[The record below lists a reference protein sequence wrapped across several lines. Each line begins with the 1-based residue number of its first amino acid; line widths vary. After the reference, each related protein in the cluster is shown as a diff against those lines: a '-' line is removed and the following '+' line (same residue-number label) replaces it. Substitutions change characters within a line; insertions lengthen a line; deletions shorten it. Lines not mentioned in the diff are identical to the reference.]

1 MFKELKIMKKNILAI
16 NTNMKN
22 VLKYFCAVLLVI
34 GTSAHAWGQAP
45 SLSITER
52 VTIEASDFTN
62 YNPGGANGAT
72 VGVVEIT
79 TTANYKNTCGS
90 KTYISMSSSSTM
102 TVTASSGKITKISFS
117 PQSSNSNCPSA
128 SGTAGAGH
136 ISVNK
141 GSWNDNQIWT
151 SSTDAGEG
159 SVTFTANNVA
169 DFNDLTVTLVHT
181 SVSCPFTFPTS
192 ISFSVASGD
201 EHTENVAI
209 SGTTGYT
216 WFGSALADDDLG
228 GSSSTSELS
237 AASSSS
243 ASIYVLGDVP
253 GTYYSTLDIEY
264 SRYTPYSYYEI
275 SIPVTVTVTGCAD
288 ISDEDITFHDGTPAF
303 NCSTGKWEITTS
315 WDAVPGATRYGVA
328 LVEYNPSTSK
338 YDITAVAASYQTGT
352 SKTYTV
358 LESNK
363 RYKVAVQAQNEDCIP
378 DGKSKNV
385 TTLQVSSRIE
395 TTCPS
400 VTAPTVT
407 AVPLSHT
414 ANVSWSSASTTCD
427 NTYTVSITKH
437 SNGAS
442 VYSQTTNATTNVA
455 LGTPTPLESNTRY
468 DVSVTAQN
476 GCGSASTTT
485 ETYFTTAKELVDYR
499 YMCID
504 LDLRHTDYATDNS
517 AIKITSAA
525 GQAVKGARTL
535 TLSIDG
541 ASENAVVNISGTDL
555 QFYKADGTLITSDNL
570 TCDPS
575 GDMDEVLHVAY
586 APSAYSSESF
596 ATPTINVSCDGNNL
610 SFPNMV
616 TGRCLPDQ
624 FVIAAKAGSE
634 WVALTAKITGSK
646 EQDAVPIL
654 VDNTTTPTKAT
665 VAMNTSE
672 YSLKQ
677 LSTTL
682 PAAATNRFKLNG
694 TAAHMYS
701 NISLKVLNAST
712 ATSST
717 KVQLNTY
724 ANQENAAKSADALFY
739 EWKLVSTDLVHY
751 TVTNSNTTN
760 TDNLILGYSTG
771 TGKWGMYNGS
781 GINQDI
787 FLLPIEDVIT
797 DLDLEVMEWGAT
809 SMAVRIP
816 GTAPSNVNVT
826 IAGTPSGSKAL
837 TSLAAGSDMYKVEG
851 LTLTG
856 NNCCVMM
863 IADAS
868 DASKGTLVN
877 KPILVTA
884 PTPPATTALG
894 SDYTTSPGRDICATC
909 DIVILDGGK
918 LTADEAKSAGSH
930 VKFANM
936 YIYPGGRLEVDA
948 KGIGVN
954 QKIYVRGGYSWLN
967 QNTYKLPELY
977 LNGNIYMEGSAGII
991 YDYYIHNYQY
1001 YQFCLPYTVPLA
1013 KVTDEAAIDN
1023 FPVWVKHYNGALR
1036 AANANATS
1044 WDWYEGKNFEAGI
1057 GYIIAARPRQV
1068 DKVQNRPL
1076 SIIRFPLTNNAY
1088 NGSGEAEKSVST
1100 TAHGITGY
1108 GAGTVTANNV
1118 GWNFVGNPYMA
1129 KWKGDIGH
1137 QQLEKDPDA
1146 EHWNGSYHWADGT
1159 TKYITVMS
1167 PEDGTD
1173 YDQYVAS
1180 TTELKPFFPFFFQE
1194 TAEGGSG
1201 TLTFTLG
1208 NRIKKAPA
1216 YTRAGS
1222 EVREA
1227 FVQIDYTNG
1236 TSQDQTGVY
1245 VGNNYSDDLDFDD
1258 YEKMFGSQTTKP
1270 KVWLMHESTRM
1281 AFEAM
1286 SEERAAGSVPMG
1298 YRAPETGEFTF
1309 SISEYSNLE
1318 NVESVLLDDN
1328 EAGIYNFN
1336 LLNSDY
1342 TFSSENV
1349 LFNDTRFTIRV
1360 VMKADKPSV
1369 TTGTENINL
1378 KSEETQ
1384 KFIYRDKMYILRGG
1398 KIYDAT
1404 GKQVREIK

>member
-1 MFKELKIMKKNILAI
+1 MKTNILAN

-22 VLKYFCAVLLVI
+22 VVKYFCAVLLVI
-34 GTSAHAWGQAP
+34 VTSAHAWGQAP
-45 SLSITER
+45 SLEILER
-52 VTIEASDFTN
+52 VNIEANNFTN

-72 VGVVEIT
+72 VGVVSVS
-79 TTANYKNTCGS
+79 TTASYKNDCNGNP
-90 KTYISMSSSSTM
+90 YIRLTSGSTM
-102 TVTASSGKITKISFS
+102 TVSASDGVITQIHFS
-117 PQSSNSNCPSA
+117 PMT
-128 SGTAGAGH
+128 TAGCGGNGMDGKFSAN
-136 ISVNK
+136 S
-141 GSWNDNQIWT
+141 GSINQVTWT
-151 SSTDAGEG
+151 HATGVS
-159 SVTFTANNVA
+159 SVTFTATSTA
-169 DFNDLTVTLVHT
+169 DFRNFTVTIQHS
-181 SVSCPFTFPTS
+181 SVTCPFTFPTS
-192 ISFSVASGD
+192 ISMTVASGD
-201 EHTENVAI
+201 LEEHAVNIT
-209 SGTTGYT
+209 GTSGYT
-216 WFGSALADDDLG
+216 IQTVNLSTYDLG
-228 GSSSTSELS
+228 GGSNDADLSDYYNIPSTIS
-237 AASSSS
+237 
-243 ASIYVLGDVP
+243 VLGEVP
-253 GTYYSTLDIEY
+253 GTYYGTFDVDYQRL
-264 SRYTPYSYYEI
+264 TPYSYYSI
-275 SIPVTVTVTGCAD
+275 SIPITVTVTGCAD
-288 ISDEDITFHDGTPAF
+288 IRSKEVDVHSVPTPTF
-303 NCSTGKWEITTS
+303 NCSTGKWETTIS
-315 WDAVPGATRYGVA
+315 WDAVSGANRYNVRLMKWNGSAFAYCEEWHNV
-328 LVEYNPSTSK
+328 
-338 YDITAVAASYQTGT
+338 GT
-352 SKTYTV
+352 SLSYTYTT
-358 LESNK
+358 LETGDEY
-363 RYKVAVQAQNEDCIP
+363 RVKVVGVNTDCPTISSTNDNHTLMGSGEGVSEDFEI
-378 DGKSKNV
+378 
-385 TTLQVSSRIE
+385 
-395 TTCPS
+395 TCPS
-400 VTAPTVT
+400 VTGLGATIT
-407 AVPLSHT
+407 GILSNS
-414 ANVSWSSASTTCD
+414 ANLSWSATPGLCTATYSVWVSANSDYSSPVWTQTTSA
-427 NTYTVSITKH
+427 NTNHALTGLSSNTLYYVKITAF
-437 SNGAS
+437 NECGN
-442 VYSQTTNATTNVA
+442 SQTRT
-455 LGTPTPLESNTRY
+455 GT
-468 DVSVTAQN
+468 
-476 GCGSASTTT
+476 
-485 ETYFTTAKELVDYR
+485 FTTAKELVDYR

-504 LDLRHTDYATDNS
+504 LDLKHTDYATDNS

-570 TCDPS
+570 TCDAG

-677 LSTTL
+677 LPTTL

-712 ATSST
+712 ATGST

-724 ANQENAAKSADALFY
+724 ANQENAAKSDDALFY

-760 TDNLILGYSTG
+760 LSNLVLGYSSG
-771 TGKWGMYNGS
+771 TGKWGMYTGS

-1013 KVTDEAAIDN
+1013 KVTDEAGIDN

-1036 AANANATS
+1036 AANASATS
-1044 WDWYEGKNFEAGI
+1044 WDWYEGTNFEAGI

-1068 DKVQNRPL
+1068 EKVQNRPL

-1118 GWNFVGNPYMA
+1118 GWNLIGNPYMA
-1129 KWKGDIGH
+1129 TWKGDIGH
-1137 QQLEKDPDA
+1137 KQLEKDPDA
-1146 EHWNGSYHWADGT
+1146 EHWNGSYHWADAA
-1159 TKYITVMS
+1159 TKYITVME

-1180 TTELKPFFPFFFQE
+1180 TKELKPFFPFFFQE
-1194 TAEGGSG
+1194 TAGGGSG
-1201 TLTFTLG
+1201 TVTFTLG
-1208 NRIKKAPA
+1208 NRMKKAPA

-1298 YRAPETGEFTF
+1298 YRAPESGEYTF
-1309 SISEYSNLE
+1309 SISEYSDLE

-1328 EAGIYNFN
+1328 EEGVFNFN

-1342 TFSSENV
+1342 TFSSENS

-1360 VMKADKPSV
+1360 VMKADKPGV
-1369 TTGTENINL
+1369 TTGTENIDL

>member
-1 MFKELKIMKKNILAI
+1 MFKELKIMKTNILAI

-52 VTIEASDFTN
+52 VNIDASNFTG
-62 YNPGGANGAT
+62 YYSPGANSAS
-72 VGVVEIT
+72 VGVVSVT
-79 TTANYKNTCGS
+79 TSSSYKSLCNS
-90 KTYISMSSSSTM
+90 SPYIRLNSSSTM
-102 TVTASSGKITKISFS
+102 TVSASDGVITQIHFS
-117 PQSSNSNCPSA
+117 PMT
-128 SGTAGAGH
+128 TAGCGGNGMVGKYSANLGS
-136 ISVNK
+136 ISEAT
-141 GSWNDNQIWT
+141 WT
-151 SSTDAGEG
+151 HATGVS
-159 SVTFTANNVA
+159 SVTFTATSTA
-169 DFNDLTVTLVHT
+169 DFRNFTVTIKHT
-181 SVSCPFTFPTS
+181 SGTCPFTLPTS
-192 ISFSVASGD
+192 ISMTVASGD
-201 EHTENVAI
+201 TEDETVSI
-209 SGTTGYT
+209 TGTTGYT
-216 WFGSALADDDLG
+216 VQTVGLSTYDLG
-228 GSSSTSELS
+228 GGDDDSELS
-237 AASSSS
+237 NYYGMPST
-243 ASIYVLGDVP
+243 ITVLGEVP
-253 GTYYSTLDIEY
+253 GTYYGTFDVDYQRL
-264 SRYTPYSYYEI
+264 TPYSYYSI
-275 SIPVTVTVTGCAD
+275 SIPITVTVTGCLD
-288 ISDEDITFHDGTPAF
+288 ISGETVTVNTVPAPTY
-303 NCSTGKWEITTS
+303 NCSTDKWEATVS
-315 WDAVPGATRYGVA
+315 WDAVTGASRYGLQLQVYDGGWTNSGAAVVVSAPTTSYTYTNLTSGNRYCVGVAAQNQSCVPNTNTGTTASSEFNTNCPAVTGLGATITGILSNSANLSWSATPGLCTATYSVWVSANSDYSSPVWTQTTSANTNHA
-328 LVEYNPSTSK
+328 LTGLSSNTLYYVK
-338 YDITAVAASYQTGT
+338 ITAFNECGNSQTRTGT
-352 SKTYTV
+352 
-358 LESNK
+358 
-363 RYKVAVQAQNEDCIP
+363 
-378 DGKSKNV
+378 
-385 TTLQVSSRIE
+385 
-395 TTCPS
+395 
-400 VTAPTVT
+400 
-407 AVPLSHT
+407 
-414 ANVSWSSASTTCD
+414 
-427 NTYTVSITKH
+427 
-437 SNGAS
+437 
-442 VYSQTTNATTNVA
+442 
-455 LGTPTPLESNTRY
+455 
-468 DVSVTAQN
+468 
-476 GCGSASTTT
+476 
-485 ETYFTTAKELVDYR
+485 FTTAKELVDYR

-525 GQAVKGARTL
+525 GQAVKGSRTL

-541 ASENAVVNISGTDL
+541 ASANAVVNISGTDL

-654 VDNTTTPTKAT
+654 VDNTSTPTRAT

-712 ATSST
+712 ATGST

-1013 KVTDEAAIDN
+1013 KVTDEAGIDN

-1036 AANANATS
+1036 AANASATS
-1044 WDWYEGKNFEAGI
+1044 WDWYEGDNFNAGV

-1068 DKVQNRPL
+1068 EKVQNRPL
-1076 SIIRFPLTNNAY
+1076 SIIRFPLTNSTF
-1088 NGSGEAEKSVST
+1088 NGSGEEGGGNRTVST
-1100 TAHGITGY
+1100 TAHGISGY
-1108 GAGTVTANNV
+1108 EAGTVTANNV
-1118 GWNFVGNPYMA
+1118 GWNLVGNPYMA
-1129 KWKGDIGH
+1129 TWQAPAAGIGH
-1137 QQLEKDPDA
+1137 KQLTKDPDA
-1146 EHWNGSYHWADGT
+1146 EHWNGSYKWVDGA
-1159 TKYITVMS
+1159 TKYITIMS
-1167 PEDGTD
+1167 AESGSD
-1173 YDQYVAS
+1173 YEQYPSANKQLS
-1180 TTELKPFFPFFFQE
+1180 PFFPFFFQE

-1201 TLTFTLG
+1201 TLTFAVA
-1208 NRIKKAPA
+1208 NRQKKAPA
-1216 YTRAGS
+1216 YMSEGN

-1236 TSQDQTGVY
+1236 VSQDQTGVY
-1245 VGNNYSDDLDFDD
+1245 VGNKYSDDLDFDD

-1270 KVWLMHESTRM
+1270 KVWIMHESTRL

-1286 SEERAAGSVPMG
+1286 SETRAAGSVPMG
-1298 YRAPETGEFTF
+1298 YRAPEKGEFTF
-1309 SISEYSNLE
+1309 TINEYSNLE
-1318 NVESVLLDDN
+1318 FVESVLLDDN
-1328 EAGIYNFN
+1328 EAGVYNYN
-1336 LLNSDY
+1336 LLTSDY

-1349 LFNDTRFTIRV
+1349 LFNDTRFVIRI
-1360 VMKADKPSV
+1360 VMKDENTGG
-1369 TTGTENINL
+1369 TTGTENIDL
-1378 KSEETQ
+1378 RSEETQ
-1384 KFIYRDKMYILRGG
+1384 KFIYHDKMYILRNGVL
-1398 KIYDAT
+1398 YDAT
-1404 GKQVREIK
+1404 GKRVKEINK